1 MPSTLLVLL
10 DTLPLELNG
19 IAISHHRPLITV
31 MKVFLNVKLWKHP
44 NLWPAEP
51 FTAGLDA
58 WNLGQGN
65 SNLGRGKKVIR
76 FTASGIRSIEANV
89 RNTMG
94 TPNKILKASLNFD
107 IL

>member
-1 MPSTLLVLL
+1 MPS
-10 DTLPLELNG
+10 
-19 IAISHHRPLITV
+19 TV

-51 FTAGLDA
+51 FTAGLDG

-76 FTASGIRSIEANV
+76 FTASGI
-89 RNTMG
+89 
-94 TPNKILKASLNFD
+94 
-107 IL
+107 

>member
-58 WNLGQGN
+58 WNLG
-65 SNLGRGKKVIR
+65 RGKKVIR
-76 FTASGIRSIEANV
+76 FTASGIRSIEASECSEHNG
-89 RNTMG
+89 NT
-94 TPNKILKASLNFD
+94 KQSLKASLNFD
-107 IL
+107 NLRR